1 MRFLFFSHKH
11 IFFVVF
17 FMPAADTAELKV
29 WMLVEGLLNQL
40 VVVSELDDLWRRFD
54 VNITSAQEYQVRLSL
69 YKLI

>member
-1 MRFLFFSHKH
+1 
-11 IFFVVF
+11 
-17 FMPAADTAELKV
+17 MPAADTAELKV

>member
-1 MRFLFFSHKH
+1 MHFLFDILLSQS
-11 IFFVVF
+11 IFFP
-17 FMPAADTAELKV
+17 MSAADTAELKV

-54 VNITSAQEYQVRLSL
+54 VNITSVKEYQVRLSL